1 MFLVRYN
8 ILVPD
13 APVTPRPRRTQEERS
28 AATQAKLL
36 DATVACIAEVGY
48 ARTSTTMVC
57 ERAQVSRGAQLH
69 HFPTKA
75 ALVAAAAEHVL
86 ELRVEEFR
94 ATLGGLPEGQERV
107 QTAID
112 LLWGIFSGPS
122 ATAWQELIVAAR
134 TDDELRPHMARVQTR
149 LRDEVAAAWQDLFPT
164 GLQGLDP
171 SLNDAVPKLLFAV
184 LDGLSMHRL
193 TGLPTADTDAQQVLA
208 ILKMLSAYFDVVNP
222 LEEL

>member
-1 MFLVRYN
+1 MAEAPATIAAGVR
-8 ILVPD
+8 
-13 APVTPRPRRTQEERS
+13 RRTQEQRS

-36 DATVACIAEVGY
+36 DATVACLAELGY

-57 ERAQVSRGAQLH
+57 ERAGVSRGAQLH

-75 ALVAAAAEHVL
+75 ALVAAAAERVL

-94 ATLGGLPEGQERV
+94 ATLGGLDEGQERV

-112 LLWGIFSGPS
+112 LLWGIFCGPS
-122 ATAWQELIVAAR
+122 AYAWQELLVAAR
-134 TDDELRPHMARVQTR
+134 TDDELRPHLARVQNR
-149 LRDEVAAAWQDLFPT
+149 LRDEVAAAWHDLFPS
-164 GLQGLDP
+164 GLQGLD
-171 SLNDAVPKLLFAV
+171 STLNAAVPKLLFAV

-193 TGLPTADTDAQQVLA
+193 TGLPTAETDAHEVLA
-208 ILKMLSAYFDVVNP
+208 VVKMLSVYFDAVNP